1 MRALS
6 FAMEVSK
13 STVQRWLKHKEIRRH
28 SSAIKPYL
36 WLGVDEKALVSVL
49 GKWNPKQR
57 QSYRKSN
64 REFFKED
71 ERQFERWDE
80 QHVLQLRQEFL
91 RLKDAV
97 VLYTLHPWERDARL
111 LKEAL
116 VKGPQFHLLIETA
129 CTRPSDELFGAR
141 RAYHSLFEHSIEE
154 DIAFHI
160 QSPERKLLVALVSS
174 YRYEGPKVHE
184 DIAKSEA
191 KVLADAIK
199 PAGGKSLVGDE
210 EIVRILATR
219 SKLHL
224 MSVYKYYKDI
234 TGKLLDEDLNGHW
247 ALKQTVQCLCTPQV
261 YFSKVFSVKLD
272 EWTHEQVD
280 MLNEMGGNNVANLK
294 YEAARPESTYKKP
307 KPDSSIEERS
317 DFIRRKYELQQFVNS
332 DLQLICPATTSTSS
346 SEKKHSSGHR
356 IHGLGH
362 AFRNSW
368 RKKESEQQKGTRKS
382 NSTAGMVEFI
392 GLIKV
397 NVVRGTNLAIRD
409 MVSSDPYVI
418 LSLGSQSVK
427 TRVIKNNL
435 NPVWNEQLMLSI
447 PENIPPL
454 KVHVFDKDTF
464 TTDDF
469 MGEAEID
476 IQPLVSAARACESS
490 SNNETMQLGTW
501 KASQENTLVAD
512 GVISLVEGTVKQV
525 IALKLLNVERG
536 VLEVE
541 LECVSLSQ

>member
-1 MRALS
+1 MAFS
-6 FAMEVSK
+6 DE
-13 STVQRWLKHKEIRRH
+13 HKILTKAF
-28 SSAIKPYL
+28 SG
-36 WLGVDEKALVSVL
+36 LGVDEKVLVSVL

-97 VLYTLHPWERDARL
+97 VLYALHPWERDARL

-199 PAGGKSLVGDE
+199 PAGGMSLVGDE

-261 YFSKVFSVKLD
+261 YFSKILD
-272 EWTHEQVD
+272 GSLRMGVD
-280 MLNEMGGNNVANLK
+280 
-294 YEAARPESTYKKP
+294 EAS
-307 KPDSSIEERS
+307 
-317 DFIRRKYELQQFVNS
+317 
-332 DLQLICPATTSTSS
+332 
-346 SEKKHSSGHR
+346 
-356 IHGLGH
+356 
-362 AFRNSW
+362 
-368 RKKESEQQKGTRKS
+368 
-382 NSTAGMVEFI
+382 
-392 GLIKV
+392 
-397 NVVRGTNLAIRD
+397 RD
-409 MVSSDPYVI
+409 AV
-418 LSLGSQSVK
+418 
-427 TRVIKNNL
+427 TRVIVTRADEDMKL
-435 NPVWNEQLMLSI
+435 IKEEFQRKYGVSLS
-447 PENIPPL
+447 
-454 KVHVFDKDTF
+454 DKIEEVGNGSYK
-464 TTDDF
+464 DF
-469 MGEAEID
+469 
-476 IQPLVSAARACESS
+476 L
-490 SNNETMQLGTW
+490 L
-501 KASQENTLVAD
+501 TLVAKA
-512 GVISLVEGTVKQV
+512 E
-525 IALKLLNVERG
+525 
-536 VLEVE
+536 
-541 LECVSLSQ
+541 